1 MITLISMAIGLAL
14 VELRRNKMRSLLTML
29 GVIIGVGAVIAMV
42 SIGQGASSSVQTQIK
57 SLGTNMILIFP
68 GTTTQGGVRAGGGS
82 GQTLTVGDAEA
93 IKNQASTVEAVTY
106 SIRNVSQIIYRNQN
120 WSTAIYGV
128 TPEFVVIR
136 DWAPDM
142 GSFFTKRDL
151 DSAANVAVVGRTIVR
166 NLFFPGEDPV
176 GQVIRIKSSPFRV
189 IGVMSAKGQNSFGTD
204 QDDVILVPFTTAV
217 RKVFGAELPGR
228 AGNSGTQSVVQSG
241 SQSGPQSVSQPAK
254 LPGRVEGI
262 QVSAVSEEAI
272 QEAAEQIRQ
281 ILRAR
286 HRLQPEEEDDFTIR
300 SLEDIAETAQTTT
313 KTLATLLLS
322 IASISLIVGGVGIMN
337 IMLVSVT
344 ERTREIGIRMAV
356 GAKRKDILLQFLI
369 ETLTLSSIGGF
380 IGIFVGLLSSK
391 ILSLSAGWPTLISVE
406 SIILSFIFAA
416 VVGIFFGFY
425 PANKA
430 SKLDPIE
437 ALRYE

>member
-14 VELRRNKMRSLLTML
+14 IELRRNKMRSLLTML

-68 GTTTQGGVRAGGGS
+68 GTSTQGGVRAGGGS
-82 GQTLTVGDAEA
+82 GQTLTVADAEA
-93 IKNQASTVEAVTY
+93 IDNQASSVEAVTY
-106 SIRNVSQIIYRNQN
+106 SIRNVSQVIYRNQN
-120 WSTAIYGV
+120 WNTAIYGV
-128 TPEFVVIR
+128 TPEFVLIR
-136 DWAPDM
+136 DWGPDM

-151 DSAANVAVVGRTIVR
+151 DSAANVAVIGRTIAR
-166 NLFFPGEDPV
+166 NLFLPGENPV
-176 GQVIRIKSSPFRV
+176 GRIIRIKSSPFRV
-189 IGVMSAKGQNSFGTD
+189 IGVLSAKGQNSYGND
-204 QDDVILVPFTTAV
+204 QDDVILVPFTAAA
-217 RKVFGAELPGR
+217 RKLVGAELPRR
-228 AGNSGTQSVVQSG
+228 AVNSGSQTVVQSG
-241 SQSGPQSVSQPAK
+241 SQSGVQTVSQPTK
-254 LPGRVEGI
+254 LPGRVESI
-262 QVSAVSEEAI
+262 QVSAVGEQVI
-272 QEAAEQIRQ
+272 QQAAQEIRQ

-300 SLEDIAETAQTTT
+300 SLEDIAEMAQSTT
-313 KTLATLLLS
+313 KTLATLLLT

-356 GAKRKDILLQFLI
+356 GAKRKDIMLQFLI

-380 IGIFVGLLSSK
+380 IGIFVGLLSSE